1 MIANDLLRWGLTAP
15 LLAAALYA
23 AFRAGRKS
31 PPATRVGFGLHAA
44 MMAAMVLMLTPGF
57 SWAVLP
63 QILFFGLAAW
73 WFILRAVSRRPVA
86 PAGPGPGRSR
96 LPRRA
101 GPGCLLYEALTMAA
115 MAYMLAAMDVR
126 GAHGTLAEPGTAEL
140 PGSAGHHGGAAAGL
154 SLPVPLP
161 DSLPGW
167 SHQPALVLAVAFGA
181 AGAVWGALLFRRLRA
196 DGGQW
201 SRTFAGS
208 GSGSG
213 SSSHTGCGEAFL
225 QLVAAA
231 SMAVMFAGLAG

>member
-1 MIANDLLRWGLTAP
+1 MIENDFLRWGLTAP

-44 MMAAMVLMLTPGF
+44 MMAAMVLMLTPGLR
-57 SWAVLP
+57 WAVLP

-101 GPGCLLYEALTMAA
+101 GPGSLLYEALTMAA

-126 GAHGTLAEPGTAEL
+126 GAHGALAEPGTAGV

-167 SHQPALVLAVAFGA
+167 SHQPALVMAVAFGA

-208 GSGSG
+208 GSGS
-213 SSSHTGCGEAFL
+213 HTGCGEAFL

-231 SMAVMFAGLAG
+231 MMAVMFAGLAG